1 MAQADPLSRRPRV
14 LVVDDEWCIAAM
26 VSMKL
31 REAGLETVEAGD
43 VETAVR
49 TLSLCRPDLIIT
61 EVHLA
66 GRSGLWLPG
75 SGVVEPWLNAVP
87 VIIMTGAAHTIT
99 PADVRGANICAVI
112 SKPFSPRDL
121 LERSLAVLSDRY
133 SLLTEVGPFSDHGG

>member
-1 MAQADPLSRRPRV
+1 MVEADPLSRRPRV

-43 VETAVR
+43 AETAVR
-49 TLSLCRPDLIIT
+49 VLSQCRPDLIIT
-61 EVHLA
+61 EVRLS

-75 SGVVEPWLNAVP
+75 RGVVEPWFNTVP

-99 PADVRGANICAVI
+99 QADIRGVNVCAVI

-133 SLLTEVGPFSDHGG
+133 SLLTEVGPFADQAG